1 VITSAP
7 SEQQVLQGIKRA
19 CYAGLD
25 SVTLRV
31 EIARRV
37 QRVVPTD
44 QDHFWTV
51 DPETGLVSHGVARNP
66 TPALLAEYVGHHYP
80 DDDAVQLIDHAR
92 ARVVLRP
99 GASPAVLD
107 MAARSGIRR
116 AMRAL
121 FFTPEACWGSWCL
134 LRGDETDF
142 SDRERRFLERI
153 APHVAE
159 GLKSAA
165 LMELAS
171 RAPGE
176 GGELEDAMADTSALP
191 AAVGDAARDAP
202 AAPGFLVL
210 SPTGEIVL
218 RTATVGA
225 FMADLGADDASGDG
239 RLPPSVLSVRGR
251 LLRRREWEHASLD
264 APAAARVRA
273 RGRSGRWY
281 TLQATLSEPDAEG
294 RTSTVITIEPLARRE
309 VAPLLFRLYG
319 LSPRE
324 REVLVW
330 VVRGEPTKRIAH
342 HLGLSAHTVQD
353 YLDKACDKVGVRG
366 RKALVSKL
374 FRDGFAPGVCA

>member
-1 VITSAP
+1 MISSAA
-7 SEQQVLQGIKRA
+7 SEQQVFQSIKRA

-31 EIARRV
+31 EVSRRV

-51 DPETGLVSHGVARNP
+51 DPETGLISDGVARNP
-66 TPALLAEYVGHHYP
+66 MPGLITEYVGHHYP
-80 DDDAVQLIDHAR
+80 DDDATQLIDHAR

-99 GASPAVLD
+99 GASPGVLD
-107 MAARSGIRR
+107 MARRNGIHR

-134 LRGDETDF
+134 LRADERDF
-142 SDRERRFLERI
+142 TDRERRFLERI

-159 GLKSAA
+159 GLRSAA
-165 LMELAS
+165 LMDLAS
-171 RAPGE
+171 RASEEDGE
-176 GGELEDAMADTSALP
+176 P
-191 AAVGDAARDAP
+191 AAPP
-202 AAPGFLVL
+202 ATPGFLVL
-210 SPTGEIVL
+210 GPSGDIVL
-218 RTATVGA
+218 RTAAVGA
-225 FMADLGADDASGDG
+225 LLADLGADDVGDG
-239 RLPPSVLSVRGR
+239 RLPPAVLSVRGR
-251 LLRRREWEHASLD
+251 LLRRPRAED
-264 APAAARVRA
+264 AAAAARVRA
-273 RGRSGRWY
+273 RGRSGQWY
-281 TLQATLSEPDAEG
+281 TLQAALSEPDTDG
-294 RTSTVITIEPLARRE
+294 RTSTVITIEPLAKRE

-342 HLGLSAHTVQD
+342 QLGLSAHTVQD

-366 RKALVSKL
+366 RKALVARL
-374 FRDGFAPGVCA
+374 FRDGFAPGLAS